1 MSAMRFGLRKS
12 RKTSATPQERMLVQR
27 LGSRCIVLVGMMG
40 CGKTSVG
47 RRLAKRL
54 DLRFVDSDEEI
65 EAAAG
70 GQKIKDM
77 FNERGE
83 AYFRDGERRV
93 IARLLT
99 QGPNVLA
106 TGGGAFINGE
116 TRKAVSELAVSV
128 WLDAE
133 LAVLLERVMRRSPE
147 DRPILHK
154 DGLTPEQNLR
164 RYMTERRPFYAQ
176 ADVRVETRDVS
187 HELVVDEIVATLA
200 GAAKLGS
207 EPVDG

>member
-1 MSAMRFGLRKS
+1 MRFES
-12 RKTSATPQERMLVQR
+12 RKPRKTARGPQESAVVDR

-54 DLRFVDSDEEI
+54 EMRFVDSDDEI

-70 GQKIKDM
+70 GQRIRDM
-77 FNERGE
+77 FRERGQ

-99 QGPNVLA
+99 EGPSVLA
-106 TGGGAFINGE
+106 TGGGAFMNAE
-116 TRKAVSELAVSV
+116 TRAAVAQHGVSV

-133 LAVLLERVMRRSPE
+133 LPVLLERVLRRSQE
-147 DRPILHK
+147 DRPILNL
-154 DGLTPEQNLR
+154 DGLTPEQNLTR
-164 RYMTERRPFYAQ
+164 FMIERRPFYAL
-176 ADVRVETRDVS
+176 ADVMVATRDVN
-187 HELVVDEIVATLA
+187 HDLVVDEVVAVLLA
-200 GAAKLGS
+200 SGKLAA
-207 EPVDG
+207 PA